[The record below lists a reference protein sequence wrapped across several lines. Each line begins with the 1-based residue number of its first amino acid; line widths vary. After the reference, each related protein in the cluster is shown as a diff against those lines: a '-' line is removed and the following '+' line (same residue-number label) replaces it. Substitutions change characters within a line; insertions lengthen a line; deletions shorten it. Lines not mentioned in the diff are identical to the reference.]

1 MKYSDLEA
9 ILKTVLP
16 DATFHLSAPPDI
28 NRYIIWAE
36 TGTRTLRA
44 GNKISERI
52 YLANVYVYTQSEDD
66 SLLEDVCAALEAVEN
81 VAVGDPVP
89 AYDDELLTMG
99 WILEC
104 EVI

>member
-1 MKYSDLEA
+1 MKCSKLEA
-9 ILKTVLP
+9 LLKTVLP
-16 DATFHLSAPPDI
+16 DAVFHLSAPPEL

-36 TGTRTLRA
+36 TGVKTLRA
-44 GNKISERI
+44 NGRVSETVS
-52 YLANVYVYTQSEDD
+52 LVNVYIYTQLEDD
-66 SLLEDVCAALEAVEN
+66 DLLDKVCAMLEAEEDVAF
-81 VAVGDPVP
+81 GDPVP